1 MKEVTGLKVVLERK
15 TIINERVGGEKMK
28 GERNCMISEEY
39 KDITKRMNDIE
50 RDSRCKNVIVFNL
63 SETYSRVVNDTMK

>member
-1 MKEVTGLKVVLERK
+1 
-15 TIINERVGGEKMK
+15 
-28 GERNCMISEEY
+28 MISEEY

-63 SETYSRVVNDTMK
+63 SETNSGDVHDITKEEINKCRRMFGVMLGRQDIKMRSYLGWVRE